1 MIKGILAGALFLM
14 VSMPACGFTG
24 ARTVESLNGE
34 WRFIADPA
42 GSGAANGWTAGLPD
56 SARTVQVPH
65 TWNVEPGLEDFRGL
79 AWYEKKFHSPADWRG
94 KHVRLRFAAVYH
106 SATVYLNGKKVGE
119 NLHSGYTTFY
129 VDISGHIARG
139 GENTLVV
146 LTDNSFSGL
155 NLPYKDSFDW
165 PNDGGLIRDVW
176 LEVSGKPSI
185 RYAHIAPAINFS
197 DTSATASLSIRLWED
212 VRKAN
217 FAIAIRERESQKM
230 VWSGNKTLTR
240 TGDAF
245 QTSFQLDKA
254 HLWHFDDPFL
264 YEAEVAVIDKGVET
278 DRKIERFGFR
288 KVELRGQEFLL
299 NNEPVRLPGIEY
311 MPSSYPGYGAA
322 EPKWVMDSVAH
333 MMKDLNVAITRFHW
347 QVDEYML
354 DLLDEKGV
362 LVQAE
367 IPWWQQPGKLSPAL
381 KETAKRQLTAMIER
395 DFNRPSIF
403 AWGISNEVY
412 SEDSEQFYVLVD
424 FVKKLDS
431 TRLVN
436 IVSNETFKR
445 KEKDESLI
453 GDLPTW
459 NDYVGTWYN
468 DDMYALPEYFETIE
482 SFLGNRPLLITEH
495 GLCEPRF
502 TGGDLKRV
510 ESMIYHYREWA
521 KRPYIAGC
529 IYFSLNDYRTH
540 RGEDGSGSLKAR
552 VHGVTDLYF
561 NKKPSYYAYKQLASP
576 VEIGDVKKKNDST
589 ATVHLRNKNSL
600 PSYTLRGYRVS
611 WMTKDGERRER
622 MLPEMK
628 PGDSAI
634 VVMEDM
640 HPRFAFEIISPA
652 GFKTAGYPY

>member
-1 MIKGILAGALFLM
+1 MKKTALLAALILFSL
-14 VSMPACGFTG
+14 PGFSLEGT
-24 ARTVESLNGE
+24 RLRESLNGE
-34 WRFIADPA
+34 WRFQADPA
-42 GSGAANGWTAGLPD
+42 GSGVSYGWTRGLPD
-56 SARTVQVPH
+56 SATIVQVPH
-65 TWNVEPGLEDFRGL
+65 TWNVEPGLEDFHGL
-79 AWYEKKFHSPADWRG
+79 AWYEKKFHSPADWRD

-106 SATVYLNGKKVGE
+106 SAVVFLNGKKVGE
-119 NLHSGYTTFY
+119 HLHSGYTTFY
-129 VDISGHIARG
+129 IDVPGGLMKG

-146 LTDNSFSGL
+146 MVDNSFSEF

-165 PNDGGLIRDVW
+165 PNDGGIIRDVW
-176 LEVSGKPSI
+176 MEVSGKPSI
-185 RYAHIAPAINFS
+185 RYVHIEPSIDFS
-197 DTSATASLSIRLWED
+197 DTSATANLSVRLWED
-212 VRKAN
+212 VKKAN
-217 FAIAIRERESQKM
+217 FAISIRERESQNT
-230 VWSGNKTLTR
+230 VWSGNRTLAK
-240 TGDAF
+240 TGDCF
-245 QTSFQLDKA
+245 RTSFQLDKV

-264 YEAEVAVIDKGVET
+264 YEAEVSVIDKGGET
-278 DRKIERFGFR
+278 DRKTERFGCR
-288 KVELRGQEFLL
+288 KVELRGPEFLL

-322 EPKWVMDSVAH
+322 EPRWVMDSVAH

-347 QVDEYML
+347 QVDEYLL

-367 IPWWQQPGKLSPAL
+367 IPWWQQPGKLTPIL
-381 KETAKRQLTAMIER
+381 KETAMRQLSEMMER

-403 AWGISNEVY
+403 AWGISNEVF
-412 SEDSEQFYVLVD
+412 SEDSGQYYMLVD

-436 IVSNETFKR
+436 IVSNETYKR
-445 KEKDESLI
+445 REKDESLI

-468 DDMYALPEYFETIE
+468 DDMYALPEYFEIIE

-510 ESMIYHYREWA
+510 ESMIYHYGEWA

-552 VHGVTDLYF
+552 VHGITDLYF
-561 NKKPSYYAYKQLASP
+561 NKKPSYYVYKQLASP
-576 VEIGDVKKKNDST
+576 IEIRDVKKKNDST
-589 ATVHLRNKNSL
+589 ATVLLRNKNSL

-611 WMTKDGERRER
+611 WMSISGEIQER

-628 PGDSAI
+628 PGETAT
-634 VVMEDM
+634 VEMENI
-640 HPRFAFEIISPA
+640 HPRFSFEIISPA
-652 GFKTAGYPY
+652 GYRTAGYPY